1 MSLDALLHA
10 KRAEILALAERY
22 SAHNVRVFGSVARG
36 EVGPQSDIDLLVT
49 FDDDRSLLDL
59 VALCQDLEQLLGR
72 RVDVATEEALHW
84 YIRERVLRE
93 AMALCDLEAHQPM
106 LR

>member
-10 KRAEILALAERY
+10 KRSEILALAAQHG
-22 SAHNVRVFGSVARG
+22 AHNVRVFGSVARG
-36 EVGPQSDIDLLVT
+36 DAGPQSDIDLLVT

-72 RVDVATEEALHW
+72 RVDLATEEALHW

-93 AMALCDLEAHQPM
+93 AVAV
-106 LR
+106 

>member
-1 MSLDALLHA
+1 MNLDALLHA
-10 KRAEILALAERY
+10 KRTEILALAERY
-22 SAHNVRVFGSVARG
+22 GAHSVRVFGSVARG
-36 EVGPQSDIDLLVT
+36 EAGPESDIDLLVT

-72 RVDVATEEALHW
+72 PVDVATEEALHW
-84 YIRERVLRE
+84 HIRERVLRE
-93 AMALCDLEAHQPM
+93 AVALRDLDARQSV